1 LHKSFNKSRLFVVF
15 IVFISILTFYLTR
28 IIYLQIF
35 KSKDY
40 SIIADNQHNILLQI
54 EPQRGD
60 IYDRNLRKMAIDCK
74 VDSVYAV
81 PIEMPGSD
89 KGEIA
94 ANLSRLLDLNE
105 DMILAR
111 LNQEKSFVW
120 IKREVDKDTSERIED
135 LNLKSVRLLKE
146 HKRFYPNGPLASH
159 LIGFTGIDDT
169 GLEGIELL
177 YDGYL
182 RGTPGWRWT
191 VRDAKRRDII
201 SEDVKFIPPSDGL
214 SVVLTIDEAM
224 QHIAENSLDEVFKK
238 YKAKAASIIVMDPHN
253 GDILALASRPSFNP
267 NEFSTAGADL
277 YRNRCVTD
285 MYEPGSVFK
294 VFTAACAIEEGLVDI
309 NQNFFCEDGEYRIA
323 GRILHDHKPLGTLT
337 FREVIEKSSNI
348 GVCKIAEIIGKE
360 RLYKFIKLFGFGEL
374 TGADIPGEI
383 EGIVRRP
390 SEWSA
395 VSISS
400 VPIGQEIAVTSMQ
413 LVTAVSAIANGGY
426 LMKPRVVREVRDSGG
441 NIIKSFDPAIVR
453 QVISTE
459 TADIIKDIMKGV
471 VESGTG
477 GNARLEG
484 YTTAGKTGT
493 AQKVEAHGGYSHTKF
508 VASFV
513 GFAPAVDPRIT
524 ILVTVDEPRPVYY
537 GGSVAAPVFRD
548 AARDILRYMKIEYD
562 KPGGAVKL

>member
-1 LHKSFNKSRLFVVF
+1 MHKSFNKSRLFVVF